1 MIVGLNR
8 DAAIID
14 GNGGEVFWPILG
26 TAVKIAQSVSHL
38 AFCTSVEWDEL
49 LM

>member
-1 MIVGLNR
+1 MDDTGLNWNR
-8 DAAIID
+8 AIIG

-38 AFCTSVEWDEL
+38 PSVH
-49 LM
+49 